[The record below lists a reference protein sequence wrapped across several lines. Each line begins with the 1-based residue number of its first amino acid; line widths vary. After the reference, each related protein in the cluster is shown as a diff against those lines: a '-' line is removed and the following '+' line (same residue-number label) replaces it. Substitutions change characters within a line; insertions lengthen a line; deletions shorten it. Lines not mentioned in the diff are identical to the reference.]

1 MAEFKL
7 DRIRFRWKGVWLA
20 STQYIKD
27 DIVSYGGKTFVCLNG
42 HTSDPDFYIDY
53 LNVVLPK
60 WTQMTDGYEWLN
72 AWQPNYYYRVN
83 DIVRYGGQVYA
94 AIIGHTSST
103 YVVPDSTTTIT
114 VTIGYDT
121 GSIFPTGRGQ
131 SSTGT
136 IYFNGSEKN
145 ILTFTKGTTYEF
157 NQNDATNVSFGGQTH
172 PLGFSKYEDG
182 DKHETALVDYYT
194 DGITYYLDGVEA
206 PLSSYLSGFATA
218 SSRTVRWTVPM
229 NAPDKIYYFDRT
241 VNSEDKGSYIN
252 IQEQGQIGPD
262 AIGNWKLLVT
272 DQNWLYNWLPQVNFA
287 VGDVVKYGGIV
298 YKCTQ
303 EHVSST
309 TVAGLEADDTKWTV
323 VTRSDQWRDYWTPR
337 TRYVKDDLVR
347 YGGITY
353 RCLTGHLSGN
363 DDGVGLEDDQ
373 SNWEILLSGIDYK
386 AHWVAQRDVSIEA
399 ISAGVLTVT
408 NHLLTNGDLI
418 QYTTDGTAADTLTAD
433 SFYYVR
439 LVDGNNIKL
448 YLNKNDALADRN
460 NRIVENGTGNQTIS
474 QREKYKV
481 GDIVRYGPTMWY
493 CTTGH
498 NSGTTFAES
507 FFTIWLPGYEYEQQ
521 WTELEIYQPGDIV
534 RYGGYTYTAL
544 TINNNSAPSAN
555 GITQDTGDWELTV
568 QGYRLG
574 SQYNQNPD
582 NAETATDWNSANA
595 YRTGD
600 IVRFGGHLFH
610 ALRDNIGNEPDD
622 SVTTNTVTIT
632 VGNPGGGNVYYVN
645 GTANGDITL
654 NEGNTYRFNQD
665 DVSNNTHALYI
676 STSRNG
682 HHTGGNYNYVE
693 NGQTWWLDGVQVA
706 DLAAYVSG
714 FAAATSRYVQ
724 YVVPRDAYK
733 QNYLVC
739 NAHSNMYATGT
750 LTTVYSAN
758 YWQTLIDG
766 DKFRGNW
773 AETYEVNG
781 APVVTEYMLGD
792 IVTYVGTLYRCIK
805 RHSASTSGSRPDLD
819 IDYTQEDFW
828 TTVVEGGN
836 TNVLQYYG
844 DIRTHGSTN
853 TARLGINNPGDALKV
868 QADNDLSWE
877 SLEQTQ
883 KVYFV
888 SPDGVDANSA
898 GRGLSATSPFK
909 SIKYACNYI
918 LEDEGLRAPAT
929 ILVKT
934 GRYEE
939 ICPIS
944 VPSNV
949 AIVGDELRS
958 TTVTPT
964 TETKGNDMFRVRNGC
979 GIRNMTLSGLQGQFT
994 AADENLIKRVSTN
1007 GETGALA
1014 NAFVALD
1021 PGTGPDDS
1029 SVWITTKS
1037 TYVQNVSTFGNK
1049 CVGMKVDGTLHNG
1062 GNKSIVAN
1070 DFTQIIQDGIGYW
1083 CNADGLSELVSVF
1096 TYYCYIG
1103 YLCTDG
1109 GKVRA
1114 TNGNN
1119 SYGEYGSVALGF
1131 DNNETPITANVD
1143 NYSTE
1148 ATVGKVYNDEN
1159 KLFAVG
1165 YTTTGTHYTSGT
1177 VTITGSGS
1185 GAAGLLTEFRDG
1197 AVQEIRVTDPGD
1209 SSLAGGDGYTYANNR
1224 AQSGTATTINI
1235 ANQDVNNEAYY
1246 LNKLITIIEGEG
1258 RGQYAYITSYDWNT
1272 GGAIT
1277 TTVTSGQDATLTEGT
1292 YTSVNGTSSR
1302 ADTTPPTVT
1311 VSIDATGLVQIAI
1324 TGVGTKNQVGDIITI
1339 QPTQVGNTGN
1349 AITFT
1354 IDSVSAGDKKMDVAR
1369 PSDGQAGWDHHLP
1382 GEPIATVLD
1391 ETTRYEITPRLTFSS
1406 PSFTQSNGNLPS
1418 NSAAID
1424 SATAKIG
1431 DNKRTVVV
1439 GNNSIV
1445 WTDDGTTFTEASSYQ
1460 DLNYIG
1466 VVRGNT
1472 QFVTIDANGRVKQS
1486 NDATSWGD
1494 SATNL
1499 LSYGVIFNKIVV
1511 GNNVICATADSTD
1524 KIYKS
1529 TNDGG
1534 NWTEVTAGVSNA
1546 EFLAYGNGKW
1556 IAANQAGD
1564 TWESTDDGDTWSA
1577 GPDIGGVQHDVCDLV
1592 FGAGKFLA
1600 STYDSPNDL
1609 STVNNK
1615 FFHSFTDAS
1624 IAANSTTWIA
1634 GNNTEVADN
1643 VYIAY
1648 NQGVFLGVSASGG
1661 VVQSDDGV
1669 IWTSK
1674 TSIGGAY
1681 TGMIASATSSGP
1693 MFYPLTGGTISSLI
1707 TLKTGATT
1715 RATVLGASGGKL
1727 LTFHIQEA
1735 GSGYGSTPP
1744 TMTIIDPDNTRDV
1757 YYDVRMADGC
1767 VGQVEFTNRGTGY
1780 INIGVEVTGDGYAD
1794 MYQLGTSIMVKNLTR
1809 EPGPGDN
1816 LYITGINDVFYAVQT
1831 ISDVQGSAGNFTAKL
1846 GISPN
1851 IDRAESPEHETA
1863 LTIRQK
1869 YSQVRLTGHD
1879 FLEIGKGN
1887 LYTSQYPLL
1896 TPIENYD
1903 VRDFQETEN
1912 KGGGRVFYTST
1923 DQDGNFRVGELFTVE
1938 QATGIVTLN
1947 ASYFEL
1953 DGLSELRLGG
1963 VTLGGTNAVIR
1974 EFSTDTTFTANS
1986 NEIVPTQRA
1995 IAGYVDS
2002 RISGGGTN
2010 VNVNAVIA
2018 GEVRIQGRK
2027 ISSEADRKI
2036 NINTQMNFIKPIDGD
2051 MAAFSM
2057 FAAGTNFGLVDEGDP
2072 TTPQEMGAGK

>member
-7 DRIRFRWKGVWLA
+7 DRIRFRWKGAWLT

-53 LNVVLPK
+53 LNAVLPK
-60 WTQMTDGYEWLN
+60 WTQMTDGYEWLGD
-72 AWQPNYYYRVN
+72 WVPNYYYRVN
-83 DIVRYGGQVYA
+83 DMVRYGGQVYS

-103 YVVPDSTTTIT
+103 YAVPDSTVSIAVT
-114 VTIGYDT
+114 VDYDS
-121 GSIFPTGRGQ
+121 GSTFATGRGQ

-136 IYFNGSEKN
+136 IYFNGVEKN
-145 ILTFTKGTTYEF
+145 VLTFQKGTTYEF
-157 NQNDATNVSFGGQTH
+157 SQTDATNINFGGQTH
-172 PLGFSKYEDG
+172 PLGFSVYEDG
-182 DKHETALVDYYT
+182 SNADTALVDYYT
-194 DGITYYLDGVEA
+194 DGITYYIDGVVTT
-206 PLSSYLSGFATA
+206 LSSYLSNFATA
-218 SSRTVRWTVPM
+218 SSRVIRWTVPL
-229 NAPDKIYYFDRT
+229 NAPDKIWYFDQT
-241 VNSEDKGSYIN
+241 VASEDKGAYIN
-252 IQEQGQIGPD
+252 IEEQGVLGD
-262 AIGNWKLLVT
+262 SDFGNWKLMVA
-272 DQNWLYNWLPQVNFA
+272 DQNWLYEWLPQVNYA
-287 VGDVVKYGGIV
+287 IGDTVKYGGIV
-298 YKCTQ
+298 YIATQ
-303 EHVSST
+303 EHTSST
-309 TVAGLEADDTKWTV
+309 TIAGLEADSTKWKV
-323 VTRSDQWRDYWTPR
+323 VTRSDQWKYNWGPR
-337 TRYVKDDLVR
+337 VRYVADDLVR
-347 YGGITY
+347 YGGIVY
-353 RCLTGHLSGN
+353 RCVTGHLSAN
-363 DDGVGLEDDQ
+363 DDGLGLEQDSTKWQ
-373 SNWEILLSGIDYK
+373 ILLSGIEYK
-386 AHWVAQRDVSIEA
+386 QHWISKRDVAIET
-399 ISAGVLTVT
+399 IVTGVLTVT
-408 NHLLTNGDLI
+408 NHAMSNGDLV
-418 QYTTDGTAADTLTAD
+418 QYTTDGTSASNLVENTY
-433 SFYYVR
+433 YYVR
-439 LVDGNNIKL
+439 IVDGNSLKL
-448 YLNKNDALADRN
+448 YTDKNDALANRN
-460 NRIVENGTGNQTIS
+460 NRNASGGTGNQTLS
-474 QREKYKV
+474 KREKYKV

-493 CTTGH
+493 CNTGH
-498 NSGTTFAES
+498 NSDITFAES
-507 FFTIWLPGYEYEQQ
+507 FFDIWLPGYEYETQ
-521 WTELEIYQPGDIV
+521 WSESEIYQPGDIV
-534 RYGGYTYTAL
+534 RYGGYTYTSL
-544 TINNNSAPSAN
+544 TINTNSSPSQN
-555 GITQDTGDWELTV
+555 GIIQNTGDWELTV

-574 SQYNQNPD
+574 SQYNANPD
-582 NAETATDWNSANA
+582 LRETATDWNQAIA

-600 IVRFGGHLFH
+600 VVRFGGWLYH
-610 ALRDNIGNEPDD
+610 ALRDNVGTEPDD
-622 SVTTNTVTIT
+622 VKSTVSITIT
-632 VGNPGGGNVYYVN
+632 VGNPGSGNVYYVN
-645 GTANGDITL
+645 GAELGPLTL
-654 NEGNTYRFNQD
+654 KENNTYKFYQND
-665 DVSNNTHALYI
+665 SSNLTHGLYI
-676 STSRNG
+676 STSKNG
-682 HHTGGNYNYVE
+682 HHTGGQYNYVG

-714 FAAATSRYVQ
+714 FASATERYVQ
-724 YVVPRDAYK
+724 YIVPRDAYK
-733 QNYLVC
+733 ANYLVC
-739 NAHSNMYATGT
+739 NAHSGMYGDAVV
-750 LTTVYSAN
+750 TTQYSDN

-773 AETYEVNG
+773 AETVIVN
-781 APVVTEYMLGD
+781 ASPVTNEYYLGD

-819 IDYTQEDFW
+819 IDYTQENFW

-868 QADNDLSWE
+868 QDTADLNWE
-877 SLEQTQ
+877 SFDQSP

-909 SIKYACNYI
+909 SIKYATQYI
-918 LEDEGLRAPAT
+918 LEDEGTRAPAT
-929 ILVKT
+929 VLVKT

-939 ICPIS
+939 ICPIT
-944 VPSNV
+944 VPKDV

-958 TTVTPT
+958 TQVVATA
-964 TETKGNDMFRVRNGC
+964 ETKGNDMFRVRNGC
-979 GIRNMTLSGLQGQFT
+979 GIRNLTMSGLEGEFT
-994 AADENLIKRVSTN
+994 VPDANLIKRVTSD
-1007 GETGALA
+1007 GELA
-1014 NAFVALD
+1014 SLSNAFVALD
-1021 PGTGPDDS
+1021 PGTGPDDET
-1029 SVWITTKS
+1029 VWITTKS
-1037 TYVQNVSTFGNK
+1037 TYVQNCSTFGLK

-1103 YLCTDG
+1103 YLCTEG

-1131 DNNETPITANVD
+1131 DTNETPISAKVD

-1177 VTITGSGS
+1177 VAVTGSGS
-1185 GAAGLLTEFRDG
+1185 GATGVLTEFRDG

-1209 SSLAGGDGYTYANNR
+1209 SSFAGGDGYTYANNR
-1224 AQSGTATTINI
+1224 AQSGTATSIQI

-1246 LNKLITIIEGEG
+1246 LNKLITIVEGEG
-1258 RGQYAYITSYDWNT
+1258 RGQYAYITSYDWNN
-1272 GGAIT
+1272 GGVIT
-1277 TTVTSGQDATLTEGT
+1277 TTVTSGQDALLTEGT
-1292 YTSVNGTSSR
+1292 YTGILGTSSR

-1311 VSIDATGLVQIAI
+1311 VSIDATGLVAIAV
-1324 TGVGTKNQVGDIITI
+1324 TGVGNKNQVDDIITI
-1339 QPTQVGNTGN
+1339 LPTQVGNTGSS
-1349 AITFT
+1349 ITFT
-1354 IDSVSAGDKKMDVAR
+1354 VDSVSAGDKTMTVAR
-1369 PSDGQAGWDHHLP
+1369 PVDGAAGWEHHLP

-1391 ETTRYEITPRLTFSS
+1391 ETTRYEITPRLTFTS
-1406 PSFTQSNGNLPS
+1406 PSFTQNNAVLPS

-1424 SATAKIG
+1424 SAEAIISS
-1431 DNKRTVVV
+1431 NKRTVIV
-1439 GNNSIV
+1439 GTNSIV
-1445 WTDDGTTFTEASSYQ
+1445 YTDDGTSFTEAPSYQ
-1460 DLNYIG
+1460 DLTYIG
-1466 VVRGNT
+1466 IVRGNT
-1472 QFVTIDANGRVKQS
+1472 QFVAVDGNGRVKQS
-1486 NDATSWGD
+1486 NDGTSWGD
-1494 SATNL
+1494 SANNL
-1499 LSYGVIFNKIVV
+1499 LSYGVTFNKIEV
-1511 GNNVICATADSTD
+1511 GNNVICAIANSTD

-1529 TNDGG
+1529 ADDGA
-1534 NWTEVTAGVSNA
+1534 NWTEVTAGVSNVK
-1546 EFLAYGNGKW
+1546 FLAYGNGKW
-1556 IAANQAGD
+1556 VTANESGD
-1564 TWESTDDGDTWSA
+1564 TWESVDDGATWIA
-1577 GPDIGGVQHDVCDLV
+1577 GPTIGEVQHDVCGLV
-1592 FGAGKFLA
+1592 FGAGKFVA
-1600 STYDSPNDL
+1600 STYDSPNDI

-1624 IAANSTTWIA
+1624 IATASTVWVT
-1634 GNNTEVADN
+1634 GNNTDIADN
-1643 VYIAY
+1643 IFINYS
-1648 NQGVFLGVSASGG
+1648 QGVFLGVSASGG

-1669 IWTSK
+1669 YWSSK
-1674 TSIGGAY
+1674 TSLGGAFV
-1681 TGMIASATSSGP
+1681 GMIIGATPTGP
-1693 MFYPLTGGTISSLI
+1693 VFYPATGGTITSLI
-1707 TLKTGATT
+1707 TLKTGATV
-1715 RATVLGASGGKL
+1715 RATALGASGGKL
-1727 LTFHIQEA
+1727 LTFYIQEP
-1735 GSGYGSTPP
+1735 GSGYGATPP

-1757 YYDVRMADGC
+1757 YFDVRMSNGC

-1780 INIGVEVTGDGYAD
+1780 INIGVTVAGDGYAD
-1794 MYQLGTSIMVKNLTR
+1794 MYQIGTSIVVKELTR

-1816 LYITGINDVFYAVQT
+1816 LYIAGINDVFYAVQT
-1831 ISDVQGSAGNFTAKL
+1831 ITNVTGTEPNLTATL
-1846 GISPN
+1846 GITPN

-1887 LYTSQYPLL
+1887 LYNSQYPLL
-1896 TPIENYD
+1896 TPIEGYD
-1903 VRDFQETEN
+1903 VREFQETEN

-2027 ISSEADRKI
+2027 ISSEASRKI
-2036 NINTQMNFIKPIDGD
+2036 NITTQMNFEKSVDGD
-2051 MAAFSM
+2051 MVAHSM
-2057 FAAGTNFGLVDEGDP
+2057 FCGATNFGLVDEGDP
-2072 TTPQEMGAGK
+2072 TTPQEMGHGK